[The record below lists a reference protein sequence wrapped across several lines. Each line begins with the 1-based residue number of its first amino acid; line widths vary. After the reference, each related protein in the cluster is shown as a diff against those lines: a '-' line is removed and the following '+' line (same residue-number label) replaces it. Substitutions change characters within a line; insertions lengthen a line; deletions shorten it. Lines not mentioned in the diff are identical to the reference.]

1 MRQQLKRCTQAAHSS
16 SHELIARSALER
28 YTTRSVPA
36 DRRTAHAGLPCSLL
50 TPRGAGLSPCT
61 ERHSAGPHQAA
72 SSRATLAGGTAQA
85 AKLGIFT
92 TAPPAQICDQACSRP
107 TLSVE
112 MMPHVR
118 GAAARRFST
127 SGFSTESVG
136 RPHAWSQPVRL
147 CAGGAGVVKKIRRR
161 CPLEDRCRVFVSRA
175 ASADRCDRTQPHATE
190 SHGVT
195 RATVAVARRAGAQR
209 ACRVVRLPDA
219 LCGAGEPK
227 LICAA
232 G

>member
-1 MRQQLKRCTQAAHSS
+1 M
-16 SHELIARSALER
+16 RSALEA
-28 YTTRSVPA
+28 TRPTRFLQIVA
-36 DRRTAHAGLPCSLL
+36 GLNAGLPCSLL

-61 ERHSAGPHQAA
+61 EHHSAGPHQAA
-72 SSRATLAGGTAQA
+72 SSRATLAGGTARA

-127 SGFSTESVG
+127 SGFSTERVG
-136 RPHAWSQPVRL
+136 RPHAWSQPVQL
-147 CAGGAGVVKKIRRR
+147 QLRRR
-161 CPLEDRCRVFVSRA
+161 CRRGEEDAPSKIAAEFLFRGLRARIDAIELNHVLRSHTAGHGPQLLSRGA
-175 ASADRCDRTQPHATE
+175 LAHSVRAVWCDCQT
-190 SHGVT
+190 
-195 RATVAVARRAGAQR
+195 
-209 ACRVVRLPDA
+209 A
-219 LCGAGEPK
+219 LCGAGEPN

>member
-1 MRQQLKRCTQAAHSS
+1 M
-16 SHELIARSALER
+16 
-28 YTTRSVPA
+28 
-36 DRRTAHAGLPCSLL
+36 

-61 ERHSAGPHQAA
+61 ERHSAGPPQAA

-92 TAPPAQICDQACSRP
+92 TAPLAQSQICDQACSRP

-112 MMPHVR
+112 IMPHVR
-118 GAAARRFST
+118 GAATRRFST
-127 SGFSTESVG
+127 SGFSMERVG

-147 CAGGAGVVKKIRRR
+147 CRR
-161 CPLEDRCRVFVSRA
+161 CRRGEEDAPSKIA
-175 ASADRCDRTQPHATE
+175 AEFSFRGLRSADRCDRTQPHATE

-219 LCGAGEPK
+219 LCGASPN
-227 LICAA
+227 
-232 G
+232 